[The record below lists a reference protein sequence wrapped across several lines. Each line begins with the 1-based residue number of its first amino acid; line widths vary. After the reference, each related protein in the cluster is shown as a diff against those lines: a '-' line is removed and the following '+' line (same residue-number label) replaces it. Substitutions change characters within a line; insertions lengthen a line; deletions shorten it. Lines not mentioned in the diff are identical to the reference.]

1 MDKYKRNYAKWDD
14 FTNKYPELARIMN
27 LHNIQEFTFI
37 GNSRIYFTKNGV
49 AWNIDL
55 PGLLSKADLQKYFT
69 LLTKHTMKKYKL
81 IKQLEFASLST
92 SNKEIVD
99 ILAKLTNNKFIF
111 EMDSENRTTI
121 YIDGVPVNASNYELN
136 TWFTTTEI
144 GKYVVPVIDG
154 DILQKCQVSSSFECL
169 FDNSVQV
176 KTQVNLALLNWLLKK
191 AGYTSVLSAQRAF
204 NTERQTEIST
214 IEKQINDL
222 QAKLSKLRS

>member
-1 MDKYKRNYAKWDD
+1 MEKYKRNYAKWDD
-14 FTNKYPELARIMN
+14 FTNKYPALARIMN
-27 LHNIQEFTFI
+27 LHNIQEFAFI
-37 GNSRIYFTKNGV
+37 GNSRIRFIKDGV
-49 AWNIDL
+49 VTDLDL
-55 PGLLSKADLQKYFT
+55 PGLLSKVDLQKYFT
-69 LLTKHTMKKYKL
+69 LTKHTMKKYKL
-81 IKQLEFASLST
+81 IKHIEFASLST

-121 YIDGVPVNASNYELN
+121 CIDGVPVNASNYRLN

-144 GKYVVPVIDG
+144 GKYVVHV
-154 DILQKCQVSSSFECL
+154 DILPECQVSDGL
-169 FDNSVQV
+169 VDNSV
-176 KTQVNLALLNWLLKK
+176 QVNLALLDWLLKK

-214 IEKQINDL
+214 IEKQIIDL

>member
-1 MDKYKRNYAKWDD
+1 MEKYKRNYAKWDD
-14 FTNKYPELARIMN
+14 FTNKYPALARIMN

-37 GNSRIYFTKNGV
+37 GNSRIYFTKNGA
-49 AWNIDL
+49 AWNLDL

-69 LLTKHTMKKYKL
+69 LLTKHTIKKYTL
-81 IKQLEFASLST
+81 IKHIEFASLST
-92 SNKEIVD
+92 SNKAIVN

-121 YIDGVPVNASNYELN
+121 YIGDVPVNASNYRLN
-136 TWFTTTEI
+136 NWFTPTEI
-144 GKYVVPVIDG
+144 GKYVVPVVDG
-154 DILQKCQVSSSFECL
+154 DVLQKCQVSDGL
-169 FDNSVQV
+169 VDNSVQV
-176 KTQVNLALLNWLLKK
+176 KTQVNLALLNWLLNK
-191 AGYTSVLSAQRAF
+191 AGYTSVLSAQRSF

>member
-14 FTNKYPELARIMN
+14 FTNKYPDLARIMN
-27 LHNIQEFTFI
+27 LHNIQEFTF
-37 GNSRIYFTKNGV
+37 GNSRIHFTNNGV
-49 AWNIDL
+49 TGYLDL

-69 LLTKHTMKKYKL
+69 KRTMKKYTL
-81 IKQLEFASLST
+81 IKQLEFASLS
-92 SNKEIVD
+92 SANKEIVD

-121 YIDGVPVNASNYELN
+121 YIDGVPVNSNNYRLN
-136 TWFTTTEI
+136 PWFTTTEI
-144 GKYVVPVIDG
+144 GKYVVPVVEG
-154 DILQKCQVSSSFECL
+154 DILQKCQVSASFEGL

-176 KTQVNLALLNWLLKK
+176 KTQVNISLLNWLLKK

-214 IEKQINDL
+214 IEKQIKDL

>member
-1 MDKYKRNYAKWDD
+1 MEKYKRNYAKWDD

-27 LHNIQEFTFI
+27 LHNIQEFTF
-37 GNSRIYFTKNGV
+37 GNSRIHFTKNGV
-49 AWNIDL
+49 IWDLDL
-55 PGLLSKADLQKYFT
+55 PGLLSKVDLQKYFT
-69 LLTKHTMKKYKL
+69 LITKHTMKKYKL
-81 IKQLEFASLST
+81 IKHIEFASLST
-92 SNKEIVD
+92 SNKAIVN

-121 YIDGVPVNASNYELN
+121 YIDGVLVNASNYGLN

-144 GKYVVPVIDG
+144 GKYMVPVVDV
-154 DILQKCQVSSSFECL
+154 DILQKCQVSDSL
-169 FDNSVQV
+169 VDNSVQV
-176 KTQVNLALLNWLLKK
+176 KTQVNLALLNWLLNK

>member
-1 MDKYKRNYAKWDD
+1 MEKYKRNYAKWDD
-14 FTNKYPELARIMN
+14 FTNKYPALARIMN

-37 GNSRIYFTKNGV
+37 GNSRIYFTKNGA
-49 AWNIDL
+49 AWNLDL

-69 LLTKHTMKKYKL
+69 LLTKHTIKKYTL

-92 SNKEIVD
+92 SNKAIVD

-121 YIDGVPVNASNYELN
+121 YIGDVPVNASNYRLN
-136 TWFTTTEI
+136 NWFTPTEI
-144 GKYVVPVIDG
+144 GKYVVPV
-154 DILQKCQVSSSFECL
+154 DILQKCQVSASFD
-169 FDNSVQV
+169 DNSVQV
-176 KTQVNLALLNWLLKK
+176 KTQVNLALLNWLLNK

>member
-1 MDKYKRNYAKWDD
+1 MEKYKRNYAKWDD
-14 FTNKYPELARIMN
+14 FTNKYPALARIMN

-49 AWNIDL
+49 AWNLDI

-69 LLTKHTMKKYKL
+69 LLTKHTIKKYTL

-92 SNKEIVD
+92 SNKAIVD

-121 YIDGVPVNASNYELN
+121 YIGDVPVNASNYRLN
-136 TWFTTTEI
+136 NWFTPTEI
-144 GKYVVPVIDG
+144 GKYVVPVVDV
-154 DILQKCQVSSSFECL
+154 DILQKCQVSDGL
-169 FDNSVQV
+169 VDNSVQV
-176 KTQVNLALLNWLLKK
+176 KTQVNLALLNWLLNK
-191 AGYTSVLSAQRAF
+191 AGYTSIISAQRAF

>member
-1 MDKYKRNYAKWDD
+1 MEKYKRNYAKWDD
-14 FTNKYPELARIMN
+14 FTNKYPALARIMN
-27 LHNIQEFTFI
+27 LHNIQKFTFE
-37 GNSRIYFTKNGV
+37 NSRIYFTKNGV
-49 AWNIDL
+49 ARNIDL

-69 LLTKHTMKKYKL
+69 LLTKHTIKKYKL
-81 IKQLEFASLST
+81 IKHIEFASLST
-92 SNKEIVD
+92 SNKAIVD

-154 DILQKCQVSSSFECL
+154 DILQKCQVSDGL
-169 FDNSVQV
+169 VDNSVQV
-176 KTQVNLALLNWLLKK
+176 KTQVNLALLKWLLKK

>member
-1 MDKYKRNYAKWDD
+1 MEKYKRNYAKWDD
-14 FTNKYPELARIMN
+14 FTNKYPALARIMN
-27 LHNIQEFTFI
+27 LHNIQEFTSI

-49 AWNIDL
+49 AWNLDL

-69 LLTKHTMKKYKL
+69 LLTKHTIKKYTL

-92 SNKEIVD
+92 SNKAIVD

-121 YIDGVPVNASNYELN
+121 YIGDVPVNASNYRLN
-136 TWFTTTEI
+136 NWFTPTEI
-144 GKYVVPVIDG
+144 GKYVVPVVDG
-154 DILQKCQVSSSFECL
+154 DVLQKCQVSASFD
-169 FDNSVQV
+169 DNSVQV

>member
-37 GNSRIYFTKNGV
+37 GNSRIYFTKHGV
-49 AWNIDL
+49 TFDLDL

-81 IKQLEFASLST
+81 INHIEFASLST
-92 SNKEIVD
+92 ANKAIVD
-99 ILAKLTNNKFIF
+99 MLAKLTNNKFIF

-121 YIDGVPVNASNYELN
+121 YIDDVPVNSSNYRLT

-144 GKYVVPVIDG
+144 GKYVVPVVDV
-154 DILQKCQVSSSFECL
+154 DILQKCQVSASFE
-169 FDNSVQV
+169 DNSVQV

-214 IEKQINDL
+214 IEKQIKDL

>member
-1 MDKYKRNYAKWDD
+1 M
-14 FTNKYPELARIMN
+14 
-27 LHNIQEFTFI
+27 
-37 GNSRIYFTKNGV
+37 
-49 AWNIDL
+49 
-55 PGLLSKADLQKYFT
+55 
-69 LLTKHTMKKYKL
+69 
-81 IKQLEFASLST
+81 EFASLST
-92 SNKEIVD
+92 SNKAIVD

-121 YIDGVPVNASNYELN
+121 YIDGVPVNASNYGLN
-136 TWFTTTEI
+136 TWFTTTEF

-154 DILQKCQVSSSFECL
+154 DILQKCQVSSSFGYL

-204 NTERQTEIST
+204 NTERQTEILT

>member
-1 MDKYKRNYAKWDD
+1 MEKYKRNYAKWDD

-37 GNSRIYFTKNGV
+37 GNSRIYFTKNGA
-49 AWNIDL
+49 AWNLDL

-69 LLTKHTMKKYKL
+69 LLTKHTIKKYKL
-81 IKQLEFASLST
+81 IKHIEFASLST
-92 SNKEIVD
+92 SNKAIVN
-99 ILAKLTNNKFIF
+99 ILATLTNNKFIF

-121 YIDGVPVNASNYELN
+121 YIGDVPVNASNYRLN
-136 TWFTTTEI
+136 NWFTPTEI
-144 GKYVVPVIDG
+144 GKYVVPVVDG
-154 DILQKCQVSSSFECL
+154 DVLQKCQVSDSL
-169 FDNSVQV
+169 VDNSV
-176 KTQVNLALLNWLLKK
+176 QVNLALLNWLLNK